1 MKFVIV
7 GAGATGSCIGGYLA
21 RMGRNVTFIARGEN
35 LRVLRDK
42 GLTIQR
48 GENEDIVIPNVNACT
63 QDEYQKVPD
72 VIFVCVKYYS
82 LDNILPFLQRVA
94 TPSTL
99 VIPILNV
106 FGTGE
111 VLQEQLPDVTCLDG
125 CIYIWAS
132 RTAPGV
138 VSQPEKILKVVFGF
152 RPGEDNRLYSKAQV
166 VEQSLRAA
174 GIHAQLSDDIRR
186 DALMK
191 FSFVSPMGAAGLY
204 LNAVSGDM
212 QPGGRARETFLALA
226 REVQKLGQAMGI
238 VFEHDPIEQDEQI
251 MDKSAPNL
259 TTSMQRDV
267 AKGGP
272 SEFAGLVD
280 RIVELGERYHVDLP
294 MYKKISDWGHA
305 QHIR

>member
-7 GAGATGSCIGGYLA
+7 GTGATGSCIGGYLA
-21 RMGRNVTFIARGEN
+21 QMGRNVTFIARGKTLRALQEN
-35 LRVLRDK
+35 

-48 GENEDIVIPNVNACT
+48 GEDEDIHLDNVNACT
-63 QDEYQKVPD
+63 MDDYHKTPD
-72 VIFVCVKYYS
+72 VVFVCVKYYS
-82 LDNILPFLQRVA
+82 LDDILPFLQRVA
-94 TPSTL
+94 SPSTL

-111 VLQEQLPDVTCLDG
+111 VLQEKLPDTTCLDG

-132 RTAPGV
+132 RVAPGV

-152 RPGEDNRLYSKAQV
+152 RPGQDNRLLTKAQI
-166 VEQSLRAA
+166 VEQSLQTA
-174 GIHAQLSDDIRR
+174 GIHACLSDDIRR

-191 FSFVSPMGAAGLY
+191 FSFVSPMGATGLY

-212 QPGGRARETFLALA
+212 QPGGRARETFLTLA
-226 REVQKLGQAMGI
+226 KEVRKLGQAMGI
-238 VFEHDPIEQDEQI
+238 TFEQDPIAQDEAI

-280 RIVELGERYHVDLP
+280 RIVQLGEQYHVDLP
-294 MYKKISDWGHA
+294 MYQKISEWGHEH
-305 QHIR
+305 QIC

>member
-35 LRVLRDK
+35 LRVLQEK
-42 GLTIQR
+42 GLLIER
-48 GENEDIVIPNVNACT
+48 GKEDDIHLPNVKACT
-63 QDEYQKVPD
+63 MDEYNKTPD

-94 TPSTL
+94 SPSTL
-99 VIPILNV
+99 IIPILNV

-111 VLQEQLPDVTCLDG
+111 VLQEKLPDATCLDG

-132 RTAPGV
+132 RVAPGV
-138 VSQPEKILKVVFGF
+138 VSQPEKILTVFFGF
-152 RPGEDNRLYSKAQV
+152 RPGQNNSLYSKAQV

-174 GIHAQLSDDIRR
+174 GIHAHLSDDIRR

-212 QPGGRARETFLALA
+212 QPGGRARETFLTLV
-226 REVQKLGQAMGI
+226 REVEKLGKAMG
-238 VFEHDPIEQDEQI
+238 VAFEQDPVSQDEAI

-267 AKGGP
+267 ARGGP
-272 SEFAGLVD
+272 SEFSGLVD
-280 RIVELGERYHVDLP
+280 RVVKLGEQYHVDLP
-294 MYKKISDWGHA
+294 MYKKISEWGHA
-305 QHIR
+305 HNIR